1 VKPAV
6 SAGFTPQIAARNGG
20 GGILETVDS
29 VLHFWWL
36 IFPLSGVIG
45 GAVRGISAA
54 NERRAARRLERYRIK
69 QQTKAAIAEAS
80 SRSRVDAVAVR
91 REITKVL
98 DRHAAT
104 DIRWLD
110 YETDIAK
117 LLDFP
122 MMTDMRQPLTID
134 FHRARSRAD
143 LLRPATVDDLIDDR
157 VAQLDYRD
165 AVHGYVSAFDVAEA
179 EAIRRRRSDFS
190 EDGQQRLE
198 RAKQLLRMAAD
209 EAATLPERQNAYA
222 KAQKEVEGLIAL
234 PAVTRAAIERRILGE
249 IEA

>member
-1 VKPAV
+1 V
-6 SAGFTPQIAARNGG
+6 
-20 GGILETVDS
+20 ETVDS

-80 SRSRVDAVAVR
+80 SRSRVDEVTAR
-91 REITKVL
+91 REMTKVL
-98 DRHAAT
+98 DQHAAT
-104 DIRWLD
+104 DARWLD
-110 YETDIAK
+110 YETDVAK

-122 MMTDMRQPLTID
+122 MMTDMRQPLTIE

-143 LLRPATVDDLIDDR
+143 LLRPATRDDLMGDR

-165 AVHGYVSAFDVAEA
+165 AVHEYVAAFGVAET

-190 EDGQQRLE
+190 SDDQQRLE
-198 RAKQLLRMAAD
+198 RAKQLLKMASD

-222 KAQKEVEGLIAL
+222 KAQREVEGLIAL
-234 PAVTRAAIERRILGE
+234 PSATRAAIERRIAGE

>member
-1 VKPAV
+1 
-6 SAGFTPQIAARNGG
+6 
-20 GGILETVDS
+20 VDS

-69 QQTKAAIAEAS
+69 QETKIAVAEAS
-80 SRSRVDAVAVR
+80 GRGRVDEAAAR
-91 REITKVL
+91 REIRKIVEQHTK
-98 DRHAAT
+98 T
-104 DIRWLD
+104 DARWLD
-110 YETDIAK
+110 YETDLAK

-122 MMTDMRQPLTID
+122 MMTDMRQPLTVE

-143 LLRPATVDDLIDDR
+143 LLRPATVDDLVDDR
-157 VAQLDYRD
+157 DARLDYRD
-165 AVHGYVSAFDVAEA
+165 AVHEYASAFDVAEA

-190 EDGQQRLE
+190 LEGRERLE
-198 RAKQLLRMAAD
+198 RAQQLLRMATD
-209 EAATLPERQNAYA
+209 ESATMAERQNAYA
-222 KAQKEVEGLIAL
+222 KAKKEVDGLIAL
-234 PAVTRAAIERRILGE
+234 PAVTRAAIERRIAGE

>member
-1 VKPAV
+1 VKPDR
-6 SAGFTPQIAARNGG
+6 PNIDRDHRRL

-69 QQTKAAIAEAS
+69 QETKIAVAEAS
-80 SRSRVDAVAVR
+80 SRSRVDEVATR
-91 REITKVL
+91 REIAKVL
-98 DRHAAT
+98 DRHAVT
-104 DIRWLD
+104 DARWLD

-122 MMTDMRQPLTID
+122 MMTDMRQPLTVD
-134 FHRARSRAD
+134 FHRARSHAD
-143 LLRPATVDDLIDDR
+143 LLRPATVDDLIGDR
-157 VAQLDYRD
+157 GAQLDYRD
-165 AVHGYVSAFDVAEA
+165 AVHDYVAAFGLAET

-190 EDGQQRLE
+190 EEAQQRLE
-198 RAKQLLRMAAD
+198 RAQQLLRVASN

-234 PAVTRAAIERRILGE
+234 PAATRAAIERRIAGE

>member
-1 VKPAV
+1 M
-6 SAGFTPQIAARNGG
+6 
-20 GGILETVDS
+20 ES

-69 QQTKAAIAEAS
+69 QETKIAIAEAS
-80 SRSRVDAVAVR
+80 GRGRVDEAVSR
-91 REITKVL
+91 REIRKIL
-98 DRHAAT
+98 DQHART
-104 DIRWLD
+104 DSRWLD

-143 LLRPATVDDLIDDR
+143 LLRPATVEDLVEDR
-157 VAQLDYRD
+157 NGRLDYRD
-165 AVHGYVSAFDVAEA
+165 AVHEYAAAFDVA
-179 EAIRRRRSDFS
+179 
-190 EDGQQRLE
+190 
-198 RAKQLLRMAAD
+198 
-209 EAATLPERQNAYA
+209 
-222 KAQKEVEGLIAL
+222 
-234 PAVTRAAIERRILGE
+234 
-249 IEA
+249 

>member
-1 VKPAV
+1 M
-6 SAGFTPQIAARNGG
+6 
-20 GGILETVDS
+20 DS

-69 QQTKAAIAEAS
+69 QETKIAVAEAS
-80 SRSRVDAVAVR
+80 GRGRVDEAAAR
-91 REITKVL
+91 RETRKIVEQ
-98 DRHAAT
+98 HANT
-104 DIRWLD
+104 DARWLD
-110 YETDIAK
+110 YETDLAK

-122 MMTDMRQPLTID
+122 MMTDMRQPLTIE

-143 LLRPATVDDLIDDR
+143 LLRPATVDDLVDDR
-157 VAQLDYRD
+157 DARLDYRD
-165 AVHGYVSAFDVAEA
+165 AVHEYASAFDVAEA

-190 EDGQQRLE
+190 LEGQARLE
-198 RAKQLLRMAAD
+198 RAQQLLRMATD
-209 EAATLPERQNAYA
+209 DSATTAERQNAYA
-222 KAQKEVEGLIAL
+222 KAKREVDGLIAL
-234 PAVTRAAIERRILGE
+234 PAVTRAAIERRIAGE

>member
-1 VKPAV
+1 
-6 SAGFTPQIAARNGG
+6 
-20 GGILETVDS
+20 VDS

-80 SRSRVDAVAVR
+80 SRSRVDEVAAR
-91 REITKVL
+91 REIAKVL

-104 DIRWLD
+104 DARWLD

-134 FHRARSRAD
+134 FHRTRSRAD
-143 LLRPATVDDLIDDR
+143 LLRPATADDLVGDR
-157 VAQLDYRD
+157 DAQLDYRD
-165 AVHGYVSAFDVAEA
+165 AVHAYVAAFDLAEA

-190 EDGQQRLE
+190 ADAQQRIE
-198 RAKQLLRMAAD
+198 RAQQLLRMASD
-209 EAATLPERQNAYA
+209 ESATLPERQNAYA
-222 KAQKEVEGLIAL
+222 KAQREVDGLIAL
-234 PAVTRAAIERRILGE
+234 PAATRAAIERRILGE